1 METASG
7 LVMNVCRSDSSGVAK
22 KSQATIDFGDNLK
35 PQAILADGIARI
47 YVRLVSKSVSEEMH
61 LRIKHLKLHRST
73 RCNHFCSAVERQF
86 ELLFLSE

>member
-47 YVRLVSKSVSEEMH
+47 YVRRVSKSVSEEMH
-61 LRIKHLKLHRST
+61 LRIKHLKLHRSHDVIIFVPLWNVNLNY
-73 RCNHFCSAVERQF
+73 CF
-86 ELLFLSE
+86 